1 MAMLAPPPQRAT
13 TMGERVETG
22 SVTHLWQSV
31 LGQAQSRAHLRL
43 PESQESYLVF
53 TLVRHSRDALLAGR
67 TLALEYLD
75 GLAGERALREDRL
88 RDVGDR
94 CLLIAGLFP
103 TLGQRRCVGPDYYRD
118 LGSAA
123 YRELGAQPGRVLATL
138 YAELAV
144 AFQALVQVLERVR
157 PGDGPIP
164 GLTAAEATG
173 RRCASPA
180 GRHLH

>member
-1 MAMLAPPPQRAT
+1 
-13 TMGERVETG
+13 MGEQVETG

-31 LGQAQSRAHLRL
+31 VGQAQSRAHLRL

-75 GLAGERALREDRL
+75 GLAAERALREDRL

-103 TLGQRRCVGPDYYRD
+103 ALGQRRCVGPDYYRD
-118 LGSAA
+118 LGRAA
-123 YRELGAQPGRVLATL
+123 YRELGAQPGQVLATL
-138 YAELAV
+138 YAELAL
-144 AFQALVQVLERVR
+144 AFHALVQVLERVR
-157 PGDGPIP
+157 PGDGPIAGLAAAGATRP
-164 GLTAAEATG
+164 G
-173 RRCASPA
+173 CAGPA
-180 GRHLH
+180 QRLVH